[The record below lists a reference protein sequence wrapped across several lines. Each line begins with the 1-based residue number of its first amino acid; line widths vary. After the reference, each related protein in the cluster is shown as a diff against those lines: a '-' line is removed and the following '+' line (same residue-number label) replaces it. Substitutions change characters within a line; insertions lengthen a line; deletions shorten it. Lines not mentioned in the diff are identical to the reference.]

1 MVKSLKDTKIIKK
14 HILLKYNYSLTRNW
28 TGNSNDNCHKKTY
41 KDILTWT
48 TQGCRWH
55 VYIKIFNNFNWK
67 YFFLSKYTNYKKL
80 LGDTYISAT
89 KKKIGYVTK
98 FHFSTFNVQESY
110 FCLKTWLF
118 RKSFWSL
125 YFYKNYYL
133 VFMIDNIFNQISIL
147 LLFIWVNHHVKM

>member
-89 KKKIGYVTK
+89 KKKLGM
-98 FHFSTFNVQESY
+98 SQ
-110 FCLKTWLF
+110 
-118 RKSFWSL
+118 SFISVL
-125 YFYKNYYL
+125 LMFKNL
-133 VFMIDNIFNQISIL
+133 IF
-147 LLFIWVNHHVKM
+147 V